1 MQRARAIPGPA
12 RLAIKDLKP
21 VLQEYYAVGLK
32 PATKNA
38 YKSGQNRFLN
48 FCVKYSI
55 NNVLPV
61 TQESFL
67 LCHISGKEGIEAW
80 DSKELFVSHQEHTDL
95 AMGSQQFKPQCQG

>member
-1 MQRARAIPGPA
+1 MERARAIHGPA

-55 NNVLPV
+55 NNVFQV

-67 LCHISGKEGIEAW
+67 LCHISGKGGIEAW
-80 DSKELFVSHQEHTDL
+80 DSKELFVIHQVHADL
-95 AMGSQQFKPQCQG
+95 AMAPNNSSPQCQG